1 MNTNLFTR
9 NSCGTRLFLGNL
21 RRFAVPGFHGQAMG
35 STIRARAI
43 SLTRNA
49 GMTSPRMMLF
59 TSITATG
66 LLMPLFKSPVIRN
79 DAYMGVHDVKY
90 PQVEYGAGVRSKE
103 VRRGRFNGKL
113 DYRQLCLGSIAGVA
127 LGIVVGKISHGLV
140 FITGLGLLALQ
151 WLQSRGIVD
160 KGTTRGLSR
169 YLISTGREKID
180 LNTLFWEKPSF
191 KISFLLT
198 FLLAALNV

>member
-1 MNTNLFTR
+1 MNTNLFIR
-9 NSCGTRLFLGNL
+9 NPCGTRLFFGNL
-21 RRFAVPGFHGQAMG
+21 SRLVAPSYRSQMMG
-35 STIRARAI
+35 SAIRARAV
-43 SLTRNA
+43 SLTKNA
-49 GMTSPRMMLF
+49 GITSPRMMLF

-66 LLMPLFKSPVIRN
+66 LLMPLFKSPIIRN

-90 PQVEYGAGVRSKE
+90 PQVGYGAGVTSKE
-103 VRRGRFNGKL
+103 VRRGRLNGKL

-127 LGIVVGKISHGLV
+127 LGIVVGKISHALV

-198 FLLAALNV
+198 FVLAALNV